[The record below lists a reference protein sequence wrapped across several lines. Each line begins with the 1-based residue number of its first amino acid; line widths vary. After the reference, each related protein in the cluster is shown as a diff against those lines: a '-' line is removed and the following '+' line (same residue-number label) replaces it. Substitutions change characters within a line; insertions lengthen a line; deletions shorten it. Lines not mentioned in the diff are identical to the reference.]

1 VTPTKSS
8 HSAPISVH
16 PFPARMAPELAM
28 RQVEE
33 LAYDS
38 FVLDP
43 MAGSGT
49 TLRYAADAGHR
60 AIGFDLDPLAVL
72 MSRVLTTPLDTSELR
87 SAGADLLIAAS
98 QYEGDRANA
107 DPKAAEF
114 IEYWFGAE
122 QRDDLARIANTVR
135 PVEGPIGDALRLA
148 LSRIIVT
155 KDRGASLARDV
166 SHSRP
171 HKVKDDSD
179 YDVMVGFARSIEQI
193 AKKLDSHPPR
203 GNVSVGIGDARN
215 LPVGDGTVDA
225 VITSPPYLN
234 AIDYVRGHRLALV
247 WLGFS
252 LNELRAIR
260 SSSIGAERGMDDPEM
275 ESEARQLASG
285 MGDLAALPN
294 RQQQMILR
302 YALDIRSVVQ
312 EIARVLRPNG
322 EATLVVGNS
331 SLRGVYIANDAAILA
346 AAEAAN
352 LQLLSRS
359 ERPLP
364 PSRRYL
370 PPPREQESSDL
381 RNRMRA
387 EVIVRLRRP

>member
-1 VTPTKSS
+1 
-8 HSAPISVH
+8 
-16 PFPARMAPELAM
+16 MAPELAM
-28 RQVEE
+28 RQVED
-33 LAYDS
+33 LARNS
-38 FVLDP
+38 VVLDP

-60 AIGFDLDPLAVL
+60 AVGFDLDPLAVL
-72 MSRVLTTPLDTSELR
+72 MSRVLTTPIDTAELR

-98 QYEGDRANA
+98 QCEGDGAHA

-114 IEYWFGAE
+114 IEYWFGAK
-122 QRDDLARIANTVR
+122 QRDDLARIANAVR
-135 PVEGPIGDALRLA
+135 HVEGSMGDALRLA

-171 HKVKDDSD
+171 HKVKEDSD
-179 YDVMVGFARSIEQI
+179 YDVMAGFARSIEQI
-193 AKKLDSHPPR
+193 AKKLDSYPPR
-203 GNVSVGIGDARN
+203 GNVSVELGDARD
-215 LPVGDGTVDA
+215 LPIKDSTIDA
-225 VITSPPYLN
+225 VVTSPPYLN

-260 SSSIGAERGMDDPEM
+260 SSSIGAERGMDDSDK
-275 ESEARQLASG
+275 ESQARKLASG
-285 MGDLAALPN
+285 MGDLSSLPN
-294 RQQQMILR
+294 RQKQMIFR
-302 YALDIRSVVQ
+302 YALDIHAVIQ
-312 EIARVLRPNG
+312 EITRVLKPNG
-322 EATLVVGNS
+322 IATLVVGNS

-346 AAEAAN
+346 AADAAD
-352 LQLLSRS
+352 LRLLSRD

-370 PPPREQESSDL
+370 PPPREQEGSDL
-381 RNRMRA
+381 KNRMRA
-387 EVIVRLRRP
+387 EVIVRLRRDST

>member
-1 VTPTKSS
+1 
-8 HSAPISVH
+8 
-16 PFPARMAPELAM
+16 MAPELAM
-28 RQVEE
+28 RQVED
-33 LAYDS
+33 LRPDS
-38 FVLDP
+38 LVLDP

-49 TLRYAADAGHR
+49 TLRCAADAGHR
-60 AIGFDLDPLAVL
+60 AVGFDLDPLAVL
-72 MSRVLTTPLDTSELR
+72 MARVLTTPIDTAELR
-87 SAGADLLIAAS
+87 SQGAELLIAAS
-98 QYEGDRANA
+98 QYEGDKAHS
-107 DPKAAEF
+107 DPKAVEF
-114 IEYWFGAE
+114 IEYWFGPK
-122 QRDDLARIANTVR
+122 QRDDLARIANAVR
-135 PVEGPIGDALRLA
+135 SIEGPIGDALRLA

-179 YDVMVGFARSIEQI
+179 YDVMAGFARSIEQI
-193 AKKLDSHPPR
+193 AKKLDNHPPR
-203 GNVSVGIGDARN
+203 GNVLVELGDARD
-215 LPVGDGTVDA
+215 LPAGDGTVDA

-260 SSSIGAERGMDDPEM
+260 SSSIGAERAMDNLDK

-294 RQQQMILR
+294 RQQQMIFR
-302 YALDIRSVVQ
+302 YAVDIKSVVR
-312 EIARVLRPNG
+312 EIARVLKPNG

-346 AAEAAN
+346 AAEAAD
-352 LQLLSRS
+352 LQLLSRD

-370 PPPREQESSDL
+370 PPPREQEGSDL